1 MSNECQKSQEKSP
14 QIHDLEGC
22 GSSHSFTMDREK
34 IFPYIRKSMGG
45 GLPYMHSE
53 NPPLKGDR
61 HSPKSEKGRDPKV
74 GVW

>member
-1 MSNECQKSQEKSP
+1 
-14 QIHDLEGC
+14 
-22 GSSHSFTMDREK
+22 MDREE
-34 IFPYIRKSMGG
+34 IFPYIRKSMGR

-74 GVW
+74 GV